1 MTAPVS
7 SIVLG
12 PGEGRTVPSP
22 PGGRL
27 SYKIRSDQTAGA
39 VTVLEAVAPP
49 GSGPPLHR
57 HNDADELIYVLE
69 GELRVRLDAELRD
82 APPGSFVFI
91 PKGLAHTWQNAGK
104 SPARLLGVLTPAS
117 PGLEEFFERAAGIA
131 EHRRLAEGF
140 KRFAHEARMEV
151 LGPPL

>member
-7 SIVLG
+7 PIVLG
-12 PGEGRTVPSP
+12 PGEGRTIGSPTRGRVSYKVRSAETAGTVTVIEAVSP
-22 PGGRL
+22 PGG
-27 SYKIRSDQTAGA
+27 
-39 VTVLEAVAPP
+39 
-49 GSGPPLHR
+49 GPPLHR
-57 HNDADELIYVLE
+57 HNDADEFIYVLE

-91 PKGLAHTWQNAGK
+91 PKGVAHTWQNPGH
-104 SPARLLGVLTPAS
+104 SPARFLGVLTPAS
-117 PGLEEFFERAAGIA
+117 PGLEQFFERAAGIA

-140 KRFAHEARMEV
+140 QRFAAEARMDV